1 MENGTYLKELALRLL
16 GNWSVLILLTLKNDH
31 FIIFNKQKTLSNRE
45 CFLFNLKF
53 ES

>member
-1 MENGTYLKELALRLL
+1 MENKTYLRELALQLL
-16 GNWSVLILLTLKNDH
+16 GNWSALILLTLKNDH
-31 FIIFNKQKTLSNRE
+31 FIIFIQQKTLSIRE